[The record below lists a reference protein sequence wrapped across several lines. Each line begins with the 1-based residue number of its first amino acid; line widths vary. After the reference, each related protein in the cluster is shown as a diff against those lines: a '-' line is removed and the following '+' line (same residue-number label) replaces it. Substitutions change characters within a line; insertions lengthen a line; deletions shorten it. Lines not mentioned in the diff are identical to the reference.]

1 MCTAVALVETNDRV
15 KYSKIGER
23 SFIRL
28 EPIPSME
35 IGSEADSTKIAVFSM
50 IYNWRVSNAKMQGL
64 LPETCGVQSLKI
76 DPMFYCK

>member
-50 IYNWRVSNAKMQGL
+50 IYN
-64 LPETCGVQSLKI
+64 
-76 DPMFYCK
+76 